1 MSSHFNYEIDE
12 HRIRI
17 QLKEHQVF
25 FNEEA
30 WNNYE
35 KYVEKFRVRELENS
49 KKIKFGIN
57 RNIILPIVFF
67 GIIVFFTFILYKFLS
82 IKNNIPL
89 KNYGA
94 SISQD
99 NKAQPMPQKKVLVP
113 IKKNVLDNK
122 DSLSILNK
130 PITDSIPNKNTSI
143 KNLDN
148 FDLLLDEKNEFLRK
162 KNNVKKTSRSIT
174 PKKNKI
180 EILNPLNIPSLL
192 PLQSNENTEP
202 ELK

>member
-12 HRIRI
+12 DRIRI

-35 KYVEKFRVRELENS
+35 KYVEKFRVRELETS
-49 KKIKFGIN
+49 KKIKFGIS
-57 RNIILPIVFF
+57 RNVILPIIFF

-89 KNYGA
+89 KNYGV

-99 NKAQPMPQKKVLVP
+99 NTLQPMPQKKVLVP
-113 IKKNVLDNK
+113 IKKNIDETK
-122 DSLSILNK
+122 DSLSLVNK
-130 PITDSIPNKNTSI
+130 PSADSISNKNVSI
-143 KNLDN
+143 KKLDDI
-148 FDLLLDEKNEFLRK
+148 DLLLDEKNEFPGK
-162 KNNVKKTSRSIT
+162 KNNVKKTSRSKT
-174 PKKNKI
+174 PKKNRV
-180 EILNPLNIPSLL
+180 EILNPVNIPSLL
-192 PLQSNENTEP
+192 PLQTNENTEP

>member
-35 KYVEKFRVRELENS
+35 MYVEKFRVRELENS

-82 IKNNIPL
+82 IKNNILL

-122 DSLSILNK
+122 DSLSLLNK

-143 KNLDN
+143 KNVDN
-148 FDLLLDEKNEFLRK
+148 IDLLLDEKNEFLSK
-162 KNNVKKTSRSIT
+162 KNNIKKTSRSIT

-192 PLQSNENTEP
+192 PLQTNENTEP